1 MQWLLWQGSLTPRA
15 LWRFPAFHHPC
26 NLYVNHW
33 EDLEVDM
40 RLTKSSDFNSITLL
54 LADALSFLSMSICS
68 WILLLFSSLSSLTF
82 WTRVCPFFWSSNTPL
97 ALHSWFK
104 SPWRSYRSKGY
115 SNRHSSL
122 LNCYNIIPL
131 HTIEAVLGLPM
142 IRQEIQHPYVQW
154 KDQMNCL
161 YVHGAHTHTKKLKYP
176 WCWNLLCNCSFSS
189 RAALSWVAKAFSLSL
204 WTELN
209 LSTNATQLHKYCA
222 QGSNRE
228 TAVY

>member
-26 NLYVNHW
+26 NLYVNYW

-97 ALHSWFK
+97 ALRSWFK
-104 SPWRSYRSKGY
+104 SPWRSYRSKGC

-122 LNCYNIIPL
+122 LYCYN
-131 HTIEAVLGLPM
+131 
-142 IRQEIQHPYVQW
+142 
-154 KDQMNCL
+154 
-161 YVHGAHTHTKKLKYP
+161 KYP
-176 WCWNLLCNCSFSS
+176 
-189 RAALSWVAKAFSLSL
+189 
-204 WTELN
+204 
-209 LSTNATQLHKYCA
+209 STWLRLFLDYQWFLRRFNIPMY
-222 QGSNRE
+222 NEEIR
-228 TAVY
+228 